1 MKKIDVTILGNER
14 GLLMNNP
21 VGMTMGVTLDAK
33 AIKVKGARDIGTPR
47 QEAEKLAYWTTNPK
61 NKKKELYIP
70 SEFILRSMINAS
82 SFQKIGKASAKTI
95 LAGSVFINPDK
106 ILLGTDQ
113 YEIDIRTVV
122 IQRMRVVK
130 ARPQISN
137 WKASFVIDY
146 NEDMVGNPD
155 VLFDILTQAGQRV
168 GVGDFRPQR
177 SGSFGTFV
185 IEKWVPQK

>member
-1 MKKIDVTILGNER
+1 MKKIDVTIIGNER
-14 GLLMNNP
+14 GLLQNNP
-21 VGMTMGVTLDAK
+21 IGMTVNVKLDAK
-33 AIKVKGARDIGTPR
+33 AIKVKGAKDIGTPR
-47 QEAEKLAYWTTNPK
+47 EEAEKLAYWTINPK

-70 SEFILRSMINAS
+70 SEWILRSMINAS